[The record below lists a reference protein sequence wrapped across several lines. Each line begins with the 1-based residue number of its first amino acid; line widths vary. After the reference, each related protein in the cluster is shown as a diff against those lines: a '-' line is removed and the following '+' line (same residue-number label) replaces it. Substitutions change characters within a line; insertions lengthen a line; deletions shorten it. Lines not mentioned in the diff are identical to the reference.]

1 MADEAETTGKTVEE
15 AVKLA
20 LLELNATLDEVD
32 IKIVDSGAPG
42 HLLGIGAREAQV
54 RVTRRDSPYPGDE
67 DDAPHPPPAPRQPRP
82 RATAP
87 SPPLPA
93 PPESRPSTPL
103 REAAPAADRPAVDP
117 TEDPPET
124 VLDVEDIAEAAH
136 DIIQGLVDRMGFD
149 ASVERTAG
157 DLICFNVAGDS
168 ETLDPLIGP
177 NGETLRA
184 FGFLVNSMLGRMAGG
199 SVRVIIDVDGY
210 RQRREEELREFA
222 LDIAEEVRENDEPI
236 TLEAMPAY
244 ERRMIHMALA
254 ESEDIR
260 TYSIGEGR
268 KRRIVIG
275 PAV

>member
-1 MADEAETTGKTVEE
+1 MADEVDTTGKTVEE

-42 HLLGIGAREAQV
+42 HVLGIGAREAQV

-67 DDAPHPPPAPRQPRP
+67 DDAPPPPAPRQPRP
-82 RATAP
+82 RA
-87 SPPLPA
+87 SA
-93 PPESRPSTPL
+93 PPPPPPRQDS
-103 REAAPAADRPAVDP
+103 PADP
-117 TEDPPET
+117 TEDPPEAEI
-124 VLDVEDIAEAAH
+124 DVEDVAEVAN
-136 DIIQGLVDRMGFD
+136 DIIKGLIERMGFD
-149 ASVERTAG
+149 ASVERTDG
-157 DLICFNVAGDS
+157 DLISFNVVGDS
-168 ETLDPLIGP
+168 EALDPLIGP

-184 FGFLVNSMLGRMAGG
+184 FGFLVNSMLGRMARS

-236 TLEAMPAY
+236 TLEAMPAH

-254 ESEDIR
+254 ESEGIR

-268 KRRIVIG
+268 ERRVVIG